1 MIGHMTDTVQT
12 QVKSATR
19 TLDIIELVIA
29 RGRPLVAQEISSGL
43 GIPVSSLSYLLST
56 LVARGYL
63 RRDGRRYAPGPGL
76 ERLQVRDQAF
86 SLVDMVAPLA
96 RTLRVQSNETSSFF
110 VRKGWELEALVTET
124 SEHALRYA
132 VPAGTHSGM
141 HGFAA
146 GKALLAA
153 LPDEE
158 LDRYFRETERTAFTP
173 DTVTEE
179 ASLRGQLDEVRRTG
193 IARTQGEYTAG
204 IIGLGRAVFVDG
216 LAVGAFSVA
225 YPIVRHDPAL
235 EARII
240 ELLGK
245 TAGLIEGGRSD
256 R

>member
-1 MIGHMTDTVQT
+1 MTDMVQP

-29 RGRPLVAQEISSGL
+29 RGRPVVAQEISSGL

-56 LVARGYL
+56 LVSRGYL

-86 SLVDMVAPLA
+86 SLIDMVAPLT
-96 RTLRVQSNETSSFF
+96 RTLRVQLNETSSFF

-132 VPAGTHSGM
+132 VPAGTHDGL

-153 LPDEE
+153 LPDDD

-173 DTVTEE
+173 GTVTDE
-179 ASLRGQLDEVRRTG
+179 ATLRRELDEIRRTG
-193 IARTQGEYTAG
+193 IARTRGEYTAG
-204 IIGLGRAVFVDG
+204 IIGLGRAVIVDG
-216 LAVGAFSVA
+216 EAIGAFSVA
-225 YPIVRHDPAL
+225 YPMVRHDAAL
-235 EARII
+235 EERII
-240 ELLGK
+240 DLLGK
-245 TAGLIEGGRSD
+245 TATLLERG
-256 R
+256 

>member
-1 MIGHMTDTVQT
+1 MSETVQT
-12 QVKSATR
+12 PVKSAMR

-76 ERLQVRDQAF
+76 ERLQVRDHAF

-96 RTLRVQSNETSSFF
+96 RTLRVQLNETSSFF

-124 SEHALRYA
+124 SDHALRYA
-132 VPAGTHSGM
+132 VPPGAHNGL

-153 LPDEE
+153 MSDDE
-158 LDRYFRETERTAFTP
+158 LDRYFRETERTAFT
-173 DTVTEE
+173 DATVTEE
-179 ASLRGQLDEVRRTG
+179 ELLRAQVEEVRRTG
-193 IARTQGEYTAG
+193 IARTQEEYTAG
-204 IIGLGRAVFVDG
+204 IVGLGRAVIVDG
-216 LAVGAFSVA
+216 VPVGAFSVA
-225 YPIVRHDPAL
+225 YPIVRHDPEL
-235 EARII
+235 EARIVD
-240 ELLGK
+240 LLVK
-245 TAGLIEGGRSD
+245 TAGLIERG
-256 R
+256 

>member
-1 MIGHMTDTVQT
+1 M
-12 QVKSATR
+12 R

-76 ERLQVRDQAF
+76 ERLQVRDHAF

-96 RTLRVQSNETSSFF
+96 RTLRVQLNETSSFF

-124 SEHALRYA
+124 SDHALRYA
-132 VPAGTHSGM
+132 VPPGAHNGL

-153 LPDEE
+153 MSDDE
-158 LDRYFRETERTAFTP
+158 LDRYFRETERTAFT
-173 DTVTEE
+173 DATVTEE
-179 ASLRGQLDEVRRTG
+179 ELLRAQVEEVRRTG
-193 IARTQGEYTAG
+193 IARTQEEYTAG
-204 IIGLGRAVFVDG
+204 IVGLGRAVIVDG
-216 LAVGAFSVA
+216 VPVGAFSVA
-225 YPIVRHDPAL
+225 YPIVRHDPEL
-235 EARII
+235 EARIVD
-240 ELLGK
+240 LLVK
-245 TAGLIEGGRSD
+245 TAGLIERG
-256 R
+256 

>member
-1 MIGHMTDTVQT
+1 MTDTAQT

-19 TLDIIELVIA
+19 TLDIIELVVA
-29 RGRPLVAQEISSGL
+29 RGRPLVAQEISASL

-86 SLVDMVAPLA
+86 SLIDTVAPLTRA
-96 RTLRVQSNETSSFF
+96 LRVQLNETSSFF

-132 VPAGTHSGM
+132 VPAGAHNGL

-153 LPDEE
+153 LPDDE
-158 LDRYFRETERTAFTP
+158 LDRYFRETERVAFTD
-173 DTVTEE
+173 DTVIDELT
-179 ASLRGQLDEVRRTG
+179 LRAQLGEVRRTG
-193 IARTQGEYTAG
+193 IARTEGEYTAG
-204 IIGLGRAVFVDG
+204 IIGLGRAVVVDD
-216 LAVGAFSVA
+216 AVVGAFSVA
-225 YPIVRHDPAL
+225 YPIVRNDAGL
-235 EARII
+235 EARIV
-240 ELLGK
+240 ELLNK
-245 TAGLIEGGRSD
+245 TAGLIERG
-256 R
+256 